1 MRGFGNSLLFAI
13 KRQTVGLPVIQ
24 DDTRKHE
31 LADKVIR
38 FVDKII
44 KPLVVISI
52 LMFLVELEMSLRYDW
67 ENSLDA
73 PWIFLWSERCIA
85 VIFTVE
91 FFARWWKHNPFSY
104 KAPHNNYP
112 FSIWGF
118 IDFIAIVPFWAGM
131 IVPVEY
137 LGIVRSLRI
146 LRSLKFFR
154 YSRELQLTALKFYR
168 AYHNMKGLFFSIGFL
183 WLFFAV
189 ICLELERETQP
200 ETFGSLFDAA
210 WFTLVTGT
218 TVGYG
223 DAYPVTI
230 YGRLFVGL
238 MLVPIISSIGV
249 AISAFTSACDAV
261 QALEDDPNI
270 DPLKEWQRERERML
284 QRKLAGRNYRMRQ

>member
-1 MRGFGNSLLFAI
+1 MM
-13 KRQTVGLPVIQ
+13 Q
-24 DDTRKHE
+24 DEPRKHK
-31 LADKVIR
+31 LADRVIR
-38 FVDKII
+38 FVDMII

-52 LMFLVELEMSLRYDW
+52 GMFLLELEMSLRYGW

-73 PWIFLWSERCIA
+73 PRIFLWSERCIA
-85 VIFTVE
+85 VIFTAE
-91 FFARWWKHNPFSY
+91 FLARWWKHNTVLYSSPN
-104 KAPHNNYP
+104 NNYP
-112 FSIWGF
+112 FSVWGF

-137 LGIVRSLRI
+137 LGVVRSLRI

-189 ICLELERETQP
+189 ICLELERKQQP

-210 WFTLVTGT
+210 WFTIVTGT

-223 DAYPVTI
+223 DAFPITV
-230 YGRLFVGL
+230 YGRMFVGL
-238 MLVPIISSIGV
+238 MLIPIIGSIGV
-249 AISAFTSACDAV
+249 AISAFTNACDAV
-261 QALEDDPNI
+261 QRLEDDPTI
-270 DPLKEWQRERERML
+270 DPIEEWQRERERII
-284 QRKLAGRNYRMRQ
+284 QRKRTGKAYQMRE

>member
-1 MRGFGNSLLFAI
+1 MTQNNNGPRQDVAERIISL
-13 KRQTVGLPVIQ
+13 
-24 DDTRKHE
+24 
-31 LADKVIR
+31 
-38 FVDKII
+38 VDLII

-52 LMFLVELEMSLRYDW
+52 GMFLIELELSLHYEW

-73 PWIFLWSERCIA
+73 PKIFLWSERFIA
-85 VIFTVE
+85 VLFTAE

-104 KAPHNNYP
+104 SAPHNNYP
-112 FSIWGF
+112 FSVWGF

-131 IVPVEY
+131 FVPVEY
-137 LGIVRSLRI
+137 LGVVRSLRI

-189 ICLELERETQP
+189 ICLELEREQQP
-200 ETFGSLFDAA
+200 ETFGSLMDAA
-210 WFTLVTGT
+210 WFAIVTGT

-223 DAYPVTI
+223 DAFPVTI

-238 MLVPIISSIGV
+238 MLVPIIGSIGI
-249 AISAFTSACDAV
+249 AISAFTNACDAV
-261 QALEDDPNI
+261 QTLEDDPTI
-270 DPLKEWQRERERML
+270 DPIKEWQRERERIV
-284 QRKLAGRNYRMRQ
+284 QRKRANRVYRMKD